1 MRVICFLA
9 VLGLLAVPAH
19 AQDKTGTLNVAP
31 DKPEILRLN
40 EEASSVIVGSP
51 KYASVTLDSPTTL
64 LIMPRAQG
72 STSLTILN
80 KKGEIIM
87 ERRLIVGGPQDN
99 YVRIRR
105 ACSAAM
111 AGCVPS
117 QLYYCPDGCSEVSL
131 GEEVKGLG
139 DTASATP
146 IPLSGPP
153 PIPPIDASQLE
164 ADQAEEEAAA
174 PLDKPQ

>member
-1 MRVICFLA
+1 M
-9 VLGLLAVPAH
+9 PAH
-19 AQDKTGTLNVAP
+19 AQETALNVAP
-31 DKPEILRLN
+31 DKPEILRLDQ
-40 EEASSVIVGSP
+40 EAASVIVGSP

-72 STSLTILN
+72 STSLTVLN
-80 KKGEIIM
+80 KSGEIIM

-105 ACSAAM
+105 ACTASM

-131 GEEVKGLG
+131 GDDASRPIGE
-139 DTASATP
+139 TASAAP
-146 IPLSGPP
+146 IPLTTPP
-153 PIPPIDASQLE
+153 PIPPIDAAELE
-164 ADQAEEEAAA
+164 ADEAEAAE